1 MILALNF
8 PENSL
13 SQGSTSMSFEL
24 HADESLTTGCRRV
37 LVKEVKKALDELS
50 DAEAPDA
57 EEDVHEARKRFK
69 KVRAV
74 LKLVRKGLGSAAY
87 RRENAAFRDAGRP
100 LTEVRDARVLLDT
113 LDRLARRAGAEVSP
127 EALAPVREALL
138 ARRQAIRN
146 WVLEESDALAGVRA
160 ALAKERR
167 RLKRLS
173 LKGGWSVVSAGL
185 KKTYSDGLTAFD
197 RATSAPTDENLH
209 EWRKRV
215 KDLYLQLQFLHGG
228 CPELLGQAADKAHKL
243 ADALGDDHDLA
254 VLAGVLAGELQKD
267 GPLPVVEQLVPLVR
281 RWRGEL
287 QGQARELGMV
297 VYRDAPGVFV
307 SRLKG
312 PWKAWRARRKEGSVS

>member
-1 MILALNF
+1 
-8 PENSL
+8 
-13 SQGSTSMSFEL
+13 MSFEL

-50 DAEAPDA
+50 DAGSPDT
-57 EEDVHEARKRFK
+57 EENVHEARKRFK

-74 LKLVRKGLGSAAY
+74 LKLVRQGLGPAVY
-87 RRENAAFRDAGRP
+87 RRDNAALRDAGRP

-113 LDRLARRAGAEVSP
+113 LDRLARRAAAEVGP

-146 WVLEESDALAGVRA
+146 WVLQESDALAGVRTTVQ
-160 ALAKERR
+160 KERR
-167 RLKRLS
+167 RLKRRS
-173 LKGGWSVVSAGL
+173 WKGGGWSVTSAGL
-185 KKTYSDGLTAFD
+185 KKTYSDGLAAFD
-197 RATSAPTDENLH
+197 RVTSAPTDENLH

-215 KDLYLQLQFLHGG
+215 KDLYLQLQFLHGV
-228 CPELLGQAADKAHKL
+228 CPEFLEQAADRAHKL
-243 ADALGDDHDLA
+243 ADTLGDDHDLA
-254 VLAGVLAGELQKD
+254 GLTAVLTGELQAE
-267 GPLPVVEQLVPLVR
+267 GPLPVAERLVPLIL

-307 SRLKG
+307 SRLKR
-312 PWKAWRARRKEGSVS
+312 PWKAWRARRKEGAVS